1 MTRRHALIA
10 LAALLLLAA
19 LPWGLQRLPG
29 RLGEK
34 LRGLSPQKERIAVL
48 PFYGE
53 ISDSGWAVRWLKRF
67 AYDVRGV
74 KAIVLALD
82 TPGGGVAPSQEI
94 NQAIWRLRENGVVV
108 VASMGSLAA
117 SGGYYVAAA
126 CDEIVANP
134 GTVTGSIGV
143 LMETVDLQA
152 LLGKLGA
159 SFETVKSGE
168 FKDAGNFTRPL
179 KARERALFQGAID
192 DVHQQFV
199 EAVYEGRREALAQA
213 LAQSRGGEASSYND
227 AQVRTYAARLSDGRI
242 FTGRQAYELGL
253 VDRLGGLE
261 DAITRATE
269 LAGLEDPQVI
279 TYREPR
285 SFAHW
290 MTGLSKHEIK
300 SWARGSILGSGIRLS
315 YLLR

>member
-1 MTRRHALIA
+1 VTRRNALLA

-19 LPWGLQRLPG
+19 LPWGLRRLPG
-29 RLGEK
+29 RLGEAA
-34 LRGLSPQKERIAVL
+34 RSLSPQKDRIAVL

-53 ISDSGWAVRWLKRF
+53 ITDSDWAVRWLKRF
-67 AYDVRGV
+67 GYDVRGV
-74 KAIVLALD
+74 KAIVLAMD

-94 NQAIWRLRENGVVV
+94 NQAIWRLREDGVVV

-143 LMETVDLQA
+143 LMETVDLQG

-179 KARERALFQGAID
+179 GARERALFQGAID

-199 EAVYEGRREALAQA
+199 EAVFDGRREALAQA
-213 LAQSRGGEASSYND
+213 LAHSRGGEAAAYSD
-227 AQVRTYAARLSDGRI
+227 AQVKAYAARLSDGRI
-242 FTGRQAYELGL
+242 FTGRQAQELGL

-261 DAITRATE
+261 DAIDRAAE

-285 SFAHW
+285 SLAQW
-290 MTGLSKHEIK
+290 MTGLSKQELRAWVRD
-300 SWARGSILGSGIRLS
+300 SVLGSGTRLN